1 MIIDDHTYDLIVIG
15 SGAAGGTLAAE
26 LAGAGRSVLLLERGG
41 LLPLEDQNVVGVDLF
56 RNDRYHSG
64 TRWFGPDGDPF
75 SPQTVY
81 AVGGNTKIW
90 GGVLERMREEEFAPL
105 QQIDGT
111 SPGWDDLDYATF
123 EPFYQ
128 RAEHLYRVHGCAG
141 VDPAEPQRHGDYA
154 LPPRP
159 VEPLLV
165 ELRAA
170 LQRQDL
176 HPYDLPISWSE
187 SKEDPS
193 GDAERFA
200 VEPAVASGRLQLRT
214 GARVRRLHV
223 NPSGTEIRGVQVEI
237 DGQNWLFSSHVVVLA
252 AGAVNTAQ
260 LLLRSAIDSHP
271 TGLANGSDQVGRNLM
286 RTQLTSILQRSRQPH
301 SGRFAQGLG
310 INDYYWGDR
319 NVSRP
324 LGQIQGGGGV
334 LQDPLFAESPPLLSL
349 ITKVVPNFVLERLAT
364 RTISW
369 WALSSVR
376 PDPDN
381 RVSLRGKQLNINYV
395 PNNIEAHDRLVYRW
409 LNTLRKLEA
418 DPLNTVAQPFPI
430 HPRGQ
435 APLTVMGYVSGTARL
450 GSNPATSVV
459 NLDGRSHQIGNLYI
473 ADASV
478 FPSCPSVGPGLT
490 VIAFA
495 LRQAEHLQTVL

>member
-1 MIIDDHTYDLIVIG
+1 MIIDDHHYDLIVIG

-26 LAGAGRSVLLLERGG
+26 LAGRGRSVLLLERGG
-41 LLPLEDQNVVGVDLF
+41 VLAREDQNVAGVDLF
-56 RNDRYHSG
+56 RKDRYHSG

-75 SPQTVY
+75 NPQTVY

-90 GGVLERMREEEFAPL
+90 GGVLERMRAEEFAPL
-105 QQIDGT
+105 RQIDGL
-111 SPGWDDLDYATF
+111 SPGWGELDYASF
-123 EPFYQ
+123 EPYYE
-128 RAEHLYRVHGCAG
+128 RAERLYRVHGRAG
-141 VDPAEPQRHGDYA
+141 VDPTEPPRSGDYPH
-154 LPPRP
+154 PPRP
-159 VEPLLV
+159 LLPLQ
-165 ELRAA
+165 EQLRSA
-170 LQRQDL
+170 LQRQGL
-176 HPYDLPISWSE
+176 RPYDLPISWSE
-187 SKEDPS
+187 SERDPG
-193 GDAERFA
+193 GDAERL
-200 VEPAVASGRLQLRT
+200 VLEPALAGGRLQLRT

-223 NPSGTEIRGVQVEI
+223 NPSGTEIRGVQAEI
-237 DGQNWLFSSHVVVLA
+237 DGQNWLFSAHVVVLA
-252 AGAVNTAQ
+252 AGAVNTAS

-286 RTQLTSILQRSRQPH
+286 RTQLTSILQRSKETH
-301 SGRFAQGLG
+301 SGRYGRGLA
-310 INDYYWGDR
+310 INDYYRGDR
-319 NVSRP
+319 NVSLP

-349 ITKVVPNFVLERLAT
+349 VTRLVPNAGLERLAR
-364 RTISW
+364 RTICW
-369 WALSSVR
+369 WAHSSVR

-381 RVSLRGKQLNINYV
+381 RVSLRGRQLNINYEA
-395 PNNIEAHDRLVYRW
+395 NNFEAHDRLVYRW

-418 DPLNTVAQPFPI
+418 DPLNTVVQAFPV

-450 GSNPATSVV
+450 GSDPASSVV
-459 NLDGRSHQIGNLYI
+459 NPEGRCHQIANLYI

-495 LRQAEHLQTVL
+495 LRQADHLQRLL